1 MDAGV
6 VFITVVFSVSGLL
19 AVAAALM
26 NWDWFFNTSNAR
38 MLVGRLRRSTA
49 RLVYLI
55 AGLLILA
62 MVVVMHLRL
71 AEII

>member
-1 MDAGV
+1 MDAGIV
-6 VFITVVFSVSGLL
+6 IITIIFSASGLL

-49 RLVYLI
+49 RIVYLI

-62 MVVVMHLRL
+62 MVAAIHLRL

>member
-62 MVVVMHLRL
+62 MVGVMHLRL